1 MFKSL
6 LSSSSRFNLRQS
18 VLKLS
23 QKLGSRE
30 FSEETAKFASSEIKS
45 VQNDLFYFVDYWES
59 KDQGIPPEKVIR
71 DFEVY
76 LFSNRYSE
84 AIKQILGI
92 SVGCLPDKQLEK
104 FSNLLNYFHRTITD
118 CDDDKEK
125 KKIILEFIK
134 SIFSVFKF
142 SQSLEGRS
150 FKFQEKLKQQQQEYW
165 CESFDEET
173 DKKLNKSNIKAFRND
188 EDDLLS
194 NISDEEALEL
204 TASQVISELNEDD
217 DPYIGDIDDE
227 ELEEDSN
234 INLEFG
240 ISGCPIDSE
249 AFSTAIYVRI
259 LGRDMVSIQEE
270 RNRISAATRY
280 VAHLIELF
288 SKESFYENND
298 DFEKNE
304 FLNTL
309 INLKNETTNLLSLI
323 RFVLENINESF
334 ELFHI
339 GRTKF
344 DKRGYQTDYD
354 SNDEFLENLNFE
366 EVISMISGAW
376 EDSLDSKKM
385 EKVRILAK
393 KIPELFFEK
402 KDNQV
407 DKVAKEGM
415 EELEEELKKEEY
427 GTAEYPR
434 DIKAYYQ
441 AIFYNLMSR
450 QVVLNKQGTPMSKAT
465 RSSIQLICD
474 YVTPLNEDKDGA
486 YSSPKFLLLF
496 KEKIT
501 NIKTFIIW
509 MDAKIRENLDGLK
522 IGDSEDDFYKTPQDF
537 INDIDPN
544 EIIDL
549 LTIAWENSKDE
560 EMMTKIRLFE
570 KDVKEKWNDSDRSNP
585 KDKNLKKE
593 ELKEYKQLFDE
604 GLISEEEYKALKKK
618 ALDL

>member
-1 MFKSL
+1 
-6 LSSSSRFNLRQS
+6 
-18 VLKLS
+18 
-23 QKLGSRE
+23 
-30 FSEETAKFASSEIKS
+30 
-45 VQNDLFYFVDYWES
+45 
-59 KDQGIPPEKVIR
+59 
-71 DFEVY
+71 
-76 LFSNRYSE
+76 
-84 AIKQILGI
+84 
-92 SVGCLPDKQLEK
+92 
-104 FSNLLNYFHRTITD
+104 
-118 CDDDKEK
+118 
-125 KKIILEFIK
+125 
-134 SIFSVFKF
+134 
-142 SQSLEGRS
+142 
-150 FKFQEKLKQQQQEYW
+150 
-165 CESFDEET
+165 
-173 DKKLNKSNIKAFRND
+173 
-188 EDDLLS
+188 
-194 NISDEEALEL
+194 
-204 TASQVISELNEDD
+204 
-217 DPYIGDIDDE
+217 
-227 ELEEDSN
+227 
-234 INLEFG
+234 
-240 ISGCPIDSE
+240 
-249 AFSTAIYVRI
+249 
-259 LGRDMVSIQEE
+259 
-270 RNRISAATRY
+270 
-280 VAHLIELF
+280 
-288 SKESFYENND
+288 
-298 DFEKNE
+298 
-304 FLNTL
+304 
-309 INLKNETTNLLSLI
+309 
-323 RFVLENINESF
+323 
-334 ELFHI
+334 
-339 GRTKF
+339 
-344 DKRGYQTDYD
+344 GYQTDYE

-385 EKVRILAK
+385 EEIKILAK